1 MGLGLGLGSCSGALS
16 RARTAPAV
24 SSAAG
29 EGDLQRPVALDHK
42 LRLAR
47 DPCAL
52 GMHGDRRDVLRR
64 DHQTI

>member
-47 DPCAL
+47 EL
-52 GMHGDRRDVLRR
+52 TELIYE
-64 DHQTI
+64 QYKQEK